1 MTDEIEVAV
10 DLGDRT
16 MVAGTARFDRRRNQ
30 TTTSFDYDSAY
41 LADPASYPID
51 PALSFDTRGGVV
63 SGLPGAFA
71 DCAPD
76 RWGQMLISKR
86 IRASETGTAR
96 SISEL
101 DYLLGVSDTTR
112 QGALRFR
119 RAGSTMFENAEADV
133 PQHIKLP
140 ELLHASDQV
149 ARDGSE
155 DLTAIKLLLNAGTG
169 SLGGA
174 RPKASIIGQDELL
187 YIAKFPRHT
196 DEWDVMAWE
205 KTALDLAD
213 RAGIAVPRTILV
225 KVSGRSVLL
234 LERFDRR
241 NGLRVGYMSAMT
253 LIEGSDGGGYDYLD
267 VAAGLVDVSGSA
279 DEDLSQMWRRMAFS
293 VAIHN
298 TDDHMRNH
306 GLLREPKGWRLSPAF
321 DVNPNPDD
329 AEERATSIAGET
341 SRQGEV
347 QALMLTAAEFG
358 LSDEE
363 ARRTLS
369 DIEQATA
376 SWRDVAAGN
385 GIPSGEINRFSGAF
399 DTLRDQFKDGTTP
412 PQTRRSTPPGADR
425 GISSTRSNKGSFKS
439 RQQAEADV
447 DLR

>member
-1 MTDEIEVAV
+1 MTDEVEVAV
-10 DLGDRT
+10 DLGGRT
-16 MVAGTARFDRRRNQ
+16 VVAGTARFDRRRNK
-30 TTTSFDYDSAY
+30 TTTSFAYDSAY
-41 LADPASYPID
+41 IADPEAYPID
-51 PALSFDTRGGVV
+51 PALSFDSRSGVV

-76 RWGQMLISKR
+76 RWGRMLISKR
-86 IRASETGTAR
+86 IRASETGTTR
-96 SISEL
+96 SIGEL

-119 RAGSTMFENAEADV
+119 RAGNTVFENAEADV
-133 PQHIKLP
+133 PKHIKLP

-155 DLTAIKLLLNAGTG
+155 DLSAIKLLLNAGTG

-174 RPKASIIGQDELL
+174 RPKASIIGEDGLL

-196 DEWDVMAWE
+196 DDWDVMAWE

-213 RAGIAVPRTILV
+213 RAGIAVPKSLMVR
-225 KVSGRSVLL
+225 VSGRSVLL

-241 NGLRVGYMSAMT
+241 DGLRVGYMSAMT
-253 LIEGSDGGGYDYLD
+253 LIEGTDGGGYDYLD

-306 GLLREPKGWRLSPAF
+306 GLLHEREGWRLSPVF

-329 AEERATSIAGET
+329 AEDRATAISGET

-358 LSDEE
+358 LSDEQ
-363 ARRTLS
+363 ARRILS
-369 DIEQATA
+369 EIERATA
-376 SWRDVAAGN
+376 SWRDVAAIN
-385 GIPSGEINRFSGAF
+385 GIPAGEIKRFNGAF
-399 DTLRDQFKDGTTP
+399 ETLRDQLATAPGKTAKATNVRVETDRGV
-412 PQTRRSTPPGADR
+412 STPQ
-425 GISSTRSNKGSFKS
+425 SNIGSFKA
-439 RQQAEADV
+439 RQRAEVDV
-447 DLR
+447 ELE